1 MTRPFAVLFITHI
14 FFLFFIPSFALDF
27 LYNSFGTI
35 TNGTNLTLIN
45 DARLDS
51 SVVRLTNDS
60 NQFSSGRAYHPQKLT
75 MKPSSNSTTLSSFS
89 TSFVFS
95 ILPEIASSPGFGLC
109 FVLTNFTSPP
119 GALASQY
126 FGLFTNATVPV
137 VAPLLAV
144 EFDTGR
150 NPEFNDPDDNHIGI
164 DLNNI
169 ESIKV
174 ESAGYYS
181 NSSSNGSFVPVRMKS
196 GQNIH
201 AWIDF
206 DGTNFEINVTIA
218 PIGVPKPSIPT
229 LNYKNPVIANYVS
242 NEMFVGF
249 SASKTNWIEAQ
260 RILAWS
266 LSDTGVAREINTT
279 NLPVFSLPSPSSL
292 SDGAIAGIV
301 IGCVV
306 FVVICASGGFW
317 FWRKYMLKDQE
328 EEEIE
333 DWELEYWPHR
343 FSYEELSNAT
353 DGFSKENVLGSGYL
367 APELAKIAAPTSAS
381 DVYSFGVVIL
391 EVACGRR
398 PIDMTTE
405 DEDEAVLMDWVR
417 ELYGQGRL
425 IEAADRRIREEYE
438 VEEMEMALK
447 LGLACCHPDPMKRPS
462 MKDVV
467 AILVG
472 ADAATPKELLGELAR
487 GAGDDVGGSSGGR
500 WRDSTEEAPLQPEPP
515 V

>member
-1 MTRPFAVLFITHI
+1 MTKPIAVLFITHI

-35 TNGTNLTLIN
+35 TNGTDLLLIN

-60 NQFSSGRAYHPQKLT
+60 NQFSFGRVYHPQKLT

-95 ILPEIASSPGFGLC
+95 VLPEIASSPGFGLC

-119 GALASQY
+119 GAIASQY
-126 FGLFTNATVPV
+126 FGLFTDATVPV

-169 ESIKV
+169 DSIQFAP
-174 ESAGYYS
+174 AGYYI
-181 NSSSNGSFVPVRMKS
+181 NSSSNGSFVPV
-196 GQNIH
+196 
-201 AWIDF
+201 
-206 DGTNFEINVTIA
+206 
-218 PIGVPKPSIPT
+218 
-229 LNYKNPVIANYVS
+229 
-242 NEMFVGF
+242 
-249 SASKTNWIEAQ
+249 
-260 RILAWS
+260 
-266 LSDTGVAREINTT
+266 
-279 NLPVFSLPSPSSL
+279 
-292 SDGAIAGIV
+292 
-301 IGCVV
+301 
-306 FVVICASGGFW
+306 
-317 FWRKYMLKDQE
+317 
-328 EEEIE
+328 
-333 DWELEYWPHR
+333 
-343 FSYEELSNAT
+343 
-353 DGFSKENVLGSGYL
+353 
-367 APELAKIAAPTSAS
+367 
-381 DVYSFGVVIL
+381 
-391 EVACGRR
+391 ACGRR
-398 PIDMTTE
+398 PVDMTKE
-405 DEDEAVLMDWVR
+405 DDDEAVLMDWVR

-447 LGLACCHPDPMKRPS
+447 LGLACCHPDPVKRPS

-472 ADAATPKELLGELAR
+472 ADADAATPKELLGELAR
-487 GAGDDVGGSSGGR
+487 GGGEDVGGSSGGG
-500 WRDSTEEAPLQPEPP
+500 WRVSTEEAPLQPEPP

>member
-1 MTRPFAVLFITHI
+1 MTRPVAVLFITHI
-14 FFLFFIPSFALDF
+14 FLFSIPSFALDF

-45 DARLDS
+45 DARLES

-60 NQFSSGRAYHPQKLT
+60 NPFSFGRAYYPQKLT
-75 MKPSSNSTTLSSFS
+75 MKPSSNSTTLTSFS

-95 ILPEIASSPGFGLC
+95 VLPAIASSPGFGLC
-109 FVLTNFTSPP
+109 FVLTNLTSPP

-126 FGLFTNATVPV
+126 FGLFSNATVPV

-150 NPEFNDPDDNHIGI
+150 NTEFNDPDDNHIGI
-164 DLNNI
+164 DLNNV

-181 NSSSNGSFVPVRMKS
+181 NSSSNGSFVPVSMKS
-196 GQNIH
+196 GQNIQ

-249 SASKTNWIEAQ
+249 SASKTDFIEAQ

-266 LSDTGVAREINTT
+266 LSDTGVAREINTN
-279 NLPVFSLPSPSSL
+279 NLPVFSISSSSSL
-292 SDGAIAGIV
+292 SDDAIAGI
-301 IGCVV
+301 
-306 FVVICASGGFW
+306 
-317 FWRKYMLKDQE
+317 
-328 EEEIE
+328 
-333 DWELEYWPHR
+333 
-343 FSYEELSNAT
+343 
-353 DGFSKENVLGSGYL
+353 
-367 APELAKIAAPTSAS
+367 
-381 DVYSFGVVIL
+381 
-391 EVACGRR
+391 VACGRR
-398 PIDMTTE
+398 PIDMTME
-405 DEDEAVLMDWVR
+405 DDVEAVLKDWVR

-438 VEEMEMALK
+438 IEEMEMVLK
-447 LGLACCHPDPMKRPS
+447 LGLVCCHPDPMKRPN

-472 ADAATPKELLGELAR
+472 ADADAATPKELLGELAR
-487 GAGDDVGGSSGGR
+487 SGWDDVVGGSRGGG
-500 WRDSTEEAPLQPEPP
+500 WGDSTEEAPLQPEPP